1 MLMRLLLPA
10 VHSQAQRGPE
20 GFSVL
25 HTTCTYRARACEHS
39 PEYRSLCVDSTK
51 HPFKVK
57 GVNLFNKHFLNT
69 FSVPI
74 PVLKKASLSLKGDSN
89 RGGREL

>member
-1 MLMRLLLPA
+1 MLMHLLLPA
-10 VHSQAQRGPE
+10 VHNQARRGPQ

-25 HTTCTYRARACEHS
+25 HTTRTYRAHACAHS
-39 PEYRSLCVDSTK
+39 PEYRSLRLDSTK
-51 HPFKVK
+51 HPFRVE

>member
-1 MLMRLLLPA
+1 MLVHLLLPA
-10 VHSQAQRGPE
+10 VHNQAGGGPQ

-25 HTTCTYRARACEHS
+25 RTTCTHRAHACEHS
-39 PEYRSLCVDSTK
+39 PEHRSLHLDSTK